1 MSKSFWVAVVLT
13 TIILGI
19 SCGILVHVYGDMKL
33 ENASIAHLNKI
44 NEVLRD
50 NEIIQTSTKEEKKTT
65 PNTEIV
71 FERYY
76 NRCGHTDIKKQ
87 FADKEDVNKNEEEIK
102 NKYNDWV
109 LRSFSPDMIELYKEE
124 NKMCENHFIV
134 KEKDG
139 VIVIYTVDEEGKETL
154 KETTEIS
161 TKYLPKEDIELL
173 QRGIKA
179 NSISDLQNVLSDYE

>member
-33 ENASIAHLNKI
+33 ENASITHLNKI

-76 NRCGHTDIKKQ
+76 NRCGHNDIKKQ

-139 VIVIYTVDEEGKETL
+139 VIVVYTVDDEGKETL